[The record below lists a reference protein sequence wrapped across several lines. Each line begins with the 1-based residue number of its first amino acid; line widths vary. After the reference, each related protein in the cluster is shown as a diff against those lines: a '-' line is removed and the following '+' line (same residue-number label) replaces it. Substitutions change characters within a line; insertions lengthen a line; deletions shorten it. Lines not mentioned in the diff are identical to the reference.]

1 MREQPAI
8 NRRDAGLTIGL
19 AAGGFELRGFL
30 AARIGALLSS
40 PELEAP
46 DGRGR
51 DCVAASMADCEPLL
65 SPPCIGMAKESELYR
80 VKSAARK
87 LRSARTECERLRLCG
102 CDASTAVCEPPS
114 ESESLLAFFRMLLGF
129 EAADALVLVRRL

>member
-1 MREQPAI
+1 
-8 NRRDAGLTIGL
+8 L

-65 SPPCIGMAKESELYR
+65 SPPCDVEWQ
-80 VKSAARK
+80 KSQSCA
-87 LRSARTECERLRLCG
+87 T
-102 CDASTAVCEPPS
+102 
-114 ESESLLAFFRMLLGF
+114 
-129 EAADALVLVRRL
+129 